1 MLTKIKNG
9 LTLRLFPFILYFM
22 AVRKENADEVC
33 FDLSQAAKQIANI
46 RFDPR
51 QQRSRL
57 RISALIPTEIR
68 KKVFIY
74 GNKRNSDIIGKLG

>member
-33 FDLSQAAKQIANI
+33 FDLSQAAKRIANI
-46 RFDPR
+46 RFDQR

>member
-22 AVRKENADEVC
+22 AARKENADEVC
-33 FDLSQAAKQIANI
+33 FDLSQAAKRIANI

>member
-1 MLTKIKNG
+1 MLTKIKNR

-33 FDLSQAAKQIANI
+33 FN
-46 RFDPR
+46 RGR
-51 QQRSRL
+51 QRSGL